1 MKNSK
6 IIRCL
11 YLLFLG
17 ILFSLYA
24 DGQTRALSYLEA
36 PDAIIMTFH
45 DGEVEAGIVL
55 SYDRADETYEVL
67 ITPGTGIL
75 KISRSGKIDF
85 VESPRGIDQL
95 RRGTQL
101 RSWNY
106 FRHNIRIFRVGC
118 ISRVVLSFVGNTQDT
133 YFGVVLNYRQRLG
146 YRIVFFGPLDR
157 ETQYFVEIGT
167 NLRVRRTNVP
177 SLQGKTLSRMNVM
190 TQVGP
195 DNTFP
200 Y

>member
-1 MKNSK
+1 M
-6 IIRCL
+6 RCL

-17 ILFSLYA
+17 VLFSLYA
-24 DGQTRALSYLEA
+24 DGQTRAPSYLEV
-36 PDAIIMTFH
+36 PDAIIMEFQ
-45 DGEVEAGIVL
+45 DREVEAGIVL
-55 SYDRADETYEVL
+55 NYDRADETYEVL
-67 ITPGTGIL
+67 ITPGIGIL

-95 RRGTQL
+95 RLGTHL
-101 RSWNY
+101 RSWHY
-106 FRHNIRIFRVGC
+106 LQHNRRIFRIDD
-118 ISRVVLSFVGNTQDT
+118 ISRVVISFVGNTQDT

-146 YRIVFFGPLDR
+146 YRIVFFGPSDR

-190 TQVGP
+190 TQVGS